1 MNIVCKLTCRAGTGQ
16 SYLINNFPIFLGF
29 KQPGIVGTDVLK
41 LNDIFQPNG
50 IMNYYSQ
57 IKLPIRTL
65 LTTGTTYGFLIKY
78 NMHWHLRFIYQIQK
92 CMNKVKIFQ
101 HKLLP
106 PQPKW
111 EKFSLH
117 IFMYI
122 KTSFC
127 PIYWSQLITDQINM
141 NFHNN
146 FTIFIP
152 LPPPPPSFLLPL
164 RMLSPGHLIIIER

>member
-16 SYLINNFPIFLGF
+16 SYLINNFPIYLGF

-78 NMHWHLRFIYQIQK
+78 NMHWHLRFIYQILTK
-92 CMNKVKIFQ
+92 NA
-101 HKLLP
+101 
-106 PQPKW
+106 
-111 EKFSLH
+111 
-117 IFMYI
+117 
-122 KTSFC
+122 
-127 PIYWSQLITDQINM
+127 
-141 NFHNN
+141 
-146 FTIFIP
+146 
-152 LPPPPPSFLLPL
+152 
-164 RMLSPGHLIIIER
+164 

>member
-41 LNDIFQPNG
+41 LKIFQPNG

-78 NMHWHLRFIYQIQK
+78 NMHWLLRFIYQILTK
-92 CMNKVKIFQ
+92 NA
-101 HKLLP
+101 
-106 PQPKW
+106 
-111 EKFSLH
+111 
-117 IFMYI
+117 
-122 KTSFC
+122 
-127 PIYWSQLITDQINM
+127 
-141 NFHNN
+141 
-146 FTIFIP
+146 
-152 LPPPPPSFLLPL
+152 
-164 RMLSPGHLIIIER
+164 